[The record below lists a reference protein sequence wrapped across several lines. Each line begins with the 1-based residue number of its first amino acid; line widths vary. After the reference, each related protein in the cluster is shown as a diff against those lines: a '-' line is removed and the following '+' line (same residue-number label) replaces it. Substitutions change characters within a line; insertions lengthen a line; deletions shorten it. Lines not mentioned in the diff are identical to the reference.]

1 MLILKL
7 KLDKYGLSSSKEDA
21 KIVKKK
27 KKKDFTVKW
36 ERK

>member
-27 KKKDFTVKW
+27 KK
-36 ERK
+36 RILQ